1 MVPPEDD
8 ANSQLANGF
17 VGEVEPLRQR
27 RIQILNPAGGWMN
40 VLQQFVNTQAPS
52 MRRFPHRTMIFVLD
66 FDNQLEARRAKAK
79 ELIPEDLAERTFVL
93 GPLSEPEQLP
103 QGLENMGSALARDCR
118 DGTELSWSNQ
128 LLRHNLDVLQLL
140 RPRIHPILF
149 GEA

>member
-1 MVPPEDD
+1 MVLPEDD

-52 MRRFPHRTMIFVLD
+52 MRRFPHRTMILVLD

-79 ELIPEDLAERTFVL
+79 ELIPEDLER
-93 GPLSEPEQLP
+93 S
-103 QGLENMGSALARDCR
+103 SWAR
-118 DGTELSWSNQ
+118 
-128 LLRHNLDVLQLL
+128 
-140 RPRIHPILF
+140 
-149 GEA
+149 